1 MRFLIVLI
9 LLYSVF
15 LQSYGQQWSRQ
26 SVDSL
31 VAVIRKTDKKAHLEY
46 PIDAYIV
53 QHAKSKD
60 FFEYFLQKT
69 ANQKDLV
76 ELHGKVNVA
85 FAQYYYLREK
95 KDIDFARQY
104 YKKAEE
110 YLRKNNHPCD
120 ALEVWLSF
128 ADQLTQQN
136 LDVELAKQILENT
149 YEKARQEDCR
159 TVAIRTEYVKGIY
172 LGERQ
177 GKYKKSLEQMLKAE
191 QLITPT
197 VPHSVKIEV
206 YDGLGFLF
214 YKASNYDKALQYW
227 LKVDTLLKTLNYDDK
242 YPVTKVLN
250 NIGLV
255 YKNKDNQEK
264 ALEFYQKA
272 IQVATQRKDTF
283 WMNLPKGNIGDIFFA
298 RKQIDTAYQLYQQ
311 YLSVAYKFQD
321 WGIVVAGHTKLA
333 NYFIEKGLY
342 KEAKREIETAQKFLD
357 AKKAFIFIDNA
368 TLGATAQKNIYRTL
382 SILSQ
387 RERKFDEAV
396 FYQNKYI
403 AINDSINKLISA
415 QQLELLSVDLKV
427 QQEVIE
433 KEKLKENI
441 RQREILVFAF
451 LATTLLSL
459 LLVALVL
466 WNRYQIQKQGLL
478 VKKKNEEIA
487 LVNDILEG
495 KNKDIMDSILY
506 AERIQKAFLPK
517 QTKLSKILEN
527 YFVLYKPKN
536 IVSGD
541 FYYVVE
547 KEDTIFI
554 VAADCTGHGVP
565 GALMS
570 MLGVILLD
578 NIIREKGIQSPAKI
592 VEMLD
597 KGIIQTLH
605 QEESESQDG
614 MDIAVC
620 VWHKK
625 DRILKIA
632 GAKTSVILINGGVFE
647 EIITDRY
654 TVGGDGARYLQQEKK
669 FLEIERHVSE
679 NAMLYLF
686 SDGYIDQFSSAN
698 RKKMGKK
705 RLYQAFLMIQNQDM
719 THQFNYLNNMLV
731 QWQGE
736 EEQIDDILVMGIR
749 L

>member
-1 MRFLIVLI
+1 
-9 LLYSVF
+9 
-15 LQSYGQQWSRQ
+15 
-26 SVDSL
+26 
-31 VAVIRKTDKKAHLEY
+31 
-46 PIDAYIV
+46 
-53 QHAKSKD
+53 
-60 FFEYFLQKT
+60 
-69 ANQKDLV
+69 
-76 ELHGKVNVA
+76 
-85 FAQYYYLREK
+85 
-95 KDIDFARQY
+95 
-104 YKKAEE
+104 
-110 YLRKNNHPCD
+110 
-120 ALEVWLSF
+120 
-128 ADQLTQQN
+128 
-136 LDVELAKQILENT
+136 
-149 YEKARQEDCR
+149 
-159 TVAIRTEYVKGIY
+159 
-172 LGERQ
+172 
-177 GKYKKSLEQMLKAE
+177 
-191 QLITPT
+191 
-197 VPHSVKIEV
+197 
-206 YDGLGFLF
+206 
-214 YKASNYDKALQYW
+214 
-227 LKVDTLLKTLNYDDK
+227 
-242 YPVTKVLN
+242 
-250 NIGLV
+250 
-255 YKNKDNQEK
+255 
-264 ALEFYQKA
+264 
-272 IQVATQRKDTF
+272 
-283 WMNLPKGNIGDIFFA
+283 
-298 RKQIDTAYQLYQQ
+298 
-311 YLSVAYKFQD
+311 
-321 WGIVVAGHTKLA
+321 
-333 NYFIEKGLY
+333 
-342 KEAKREIETAQKFLD
+342 
-357 AKKAFIFIDNA
+357 
-368 TLGATAQKNIYRTL
+368 
-382 SILSQ
+382 
-387 RERKFDEAV
+387 
-396 FYQNKYI
+396 
-403 AINDSINKLISA
+403 
-415 QQLELLSVDLKV
+415 VDLKV

-527 YFVLYKPKN
+527 YFVLYKPKD

-669 FLEIERHVSE
+669 FLEIEKHIPE

-698 RKKMGKK
+698 RKKIGKK